1 MCKTETGTDRRGG
14 EPVALHHHPRVTIK
28 RANES
33 FSFLFFLT
41 QTDLGG
47 PWQDRARGG
56 KQWRQIFWLDTR
68 RLLGGL
74 AAAGVEK
81 RHCTSFDDSTVYP
94 VVAWGFDDAHHHV
107 AGLEADQS
115 ADAST
120 SSWYLQAR

>member
-1 MCKTETGTDRRGG
+1 MAGSG
-14 EPVALHHHPRVTIK
+14 E
-28 RANES
+28 
-33 FSFLFFLT
+33 
-41 QTDLGG
+41 
-47 PWQDRARGG
+47 G

-68 RLLGGL
+68 RLLRGVFGGGG
-74 AAAGVEK
+74 AGEK